1 MQKLAAF
8 AMSARWRATAIAAV
22 SAALAVLAPP
32 LSSPL
37 AYLGTAVLGLVTLR
51 LGGLEGLRVLAGGLA
66 ALAVLGLPAGGVSV
80 PLVVSAA
87 LLWLPMWPLALLLRV
102 SRSLALT
109 LQVAAVSG
117 VLLVV
122 IAHAALGDPEQ
133 WWLPRLQAAL
143 GPAFKQHGL
152 DAARY
157 VPELARWMTA
167 MSVAALVFGV
177 MLSLLLARGWQAGLY
192 NPGGFGAEFRALRL
206 GRRFALATALIGA
219 VAALPTLGAVA
230 TIAADA
236 LLALL
241 LVYLLQGLALVHA
254 LVHTRVVRPP
264 ARRGWLGAV
273 YVVLL
278 LAAPQ
283 IVPLLAMMGWV
294 DAWVDM
300 RKRWSVRA

>member
-1 MQKLAAF
+1 MAENDDFDLNSLDDEELVEQTHDDLYNGLKDEVEE
-8 AMSARWRATAIAAV
+8 AT
-22 SAALAVLAPP
+22 
-32 LSSPL
+32 
-37 AYLGTAVLGLVTLR
+37 R
-51 LGGLEGLRVLAGGLA
+51 L
-66 ALAVLGLPAGGVSV
+66 
-80 PLVVSAA
+80 
-87 LLWLPMWPLALLLRV
+87 
-102 SRSLALT
+102 
-109 LQVAAVSG
+109 
-117 VLLVV
+117 
-122 IAHAALGDPEQ
+122 
-133 WWLPRLQAAL
+133 
-143 GPAFKQHGL
+143 F
-152 DAARY
+152 
-157 VPELARWMTA
+157 
-167 MSVAALVFGV
+167 
-177 MLSLLLARGWQAGLY
+177 LARGWQAGLY

-219 VAALPTLGAVA
+219 VAALPIRGAVV

-278 LAAPQ
+278 FAAPN

-300 RKRWSVRA
+300 RKRWSVRG

>member
-66 ALAVLGLPAGGVSV
+66 ALAVLGLLAGGVSV

-87 LLWLPMWPLALLLRV
+87 LLWLPMLPLALLLRV

-109 LQVAAVSG
+109 LQIAAVSG

-143 GPAFKQHGL
+143 APAFKQHGL

-177 MLSLLLARGWQAGLY
+177 LLSLFLARGWQAGLY

-219 VAALPTLGAVA
+219 VAALPIRGAVV

-278 LAAPQ
+278 FAAPN

-300 RKRWSVRA
+300 RKRWSVRG